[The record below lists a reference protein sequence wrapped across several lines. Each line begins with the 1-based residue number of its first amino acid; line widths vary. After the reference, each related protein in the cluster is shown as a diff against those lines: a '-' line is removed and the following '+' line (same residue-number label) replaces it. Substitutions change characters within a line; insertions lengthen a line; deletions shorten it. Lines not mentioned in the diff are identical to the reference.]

1 MKKIII
7 TSVLI
12 VLIPFFAVKIF
23 KRTDTI
29 KYQIK
34 SNTQI
39 KVKDEKTGSIM
50 EIPFEQY
57 IQGVVSGEMPASFEI
72 EALKA
77 QAVAARSYALY
88 HMNGK
93 EYDVTNTTSNQV
105 YLTEK
110 EQKEKW
116 KGEYEEKSNKIK
128 KAVMETTGQYLT
140 YDGQTANAMF
150 FAASVGKTE
159 NSEEVFLSPVP
170 YLRSV
175 SSQWDESS
183 PVYNDVVKI
192 SLKDFYEKLNLP
204 YNESLNIE
212 IQEKTSTGRIKKLKI
227 NNEQLNGR
235 EVASKLSLRSNY
247 FEIKKEGE
255 NLTINTKGY
264 GHGVGLSQYGANGMA
279 KEGYK
284 YDEILKHYYEGTE
297 IKKM

>member
-1 MKKIII
+1 MKKIIV
-7 TSVLI
+7 TSILI

-23 KRTDTI
+23 KRTDNI
-29 KYQIK
+29 KYEIK

-39 KVKDEKTGSIM
+39 KVKDEKTGNIM

-57 IQGVVSGEMPASFEI
+57 IQGVVSGEMPASFEM

-110 EQKEKW
+110 QQREKW
-116 KGEYEEKSNKIK
+116 KEAYEEKSNKIK
-128 KAVMETTGQYLT
+128 KAVIETNGQYLT
-140 YDGQTANAMF
+140 YDGKTANAMF

-159 NSEEVFLSPVP
+159 NSEEVFSSTVP

-175 SSQWDESS
+175 SSQWDEEA

-192 SLKDFYEKLNLP
+192 PLKSFYEKLNLP
-204 YNESLNIE
+204 YNETLNIE
-212 IQEKTSTGRIKKLKI
+212 ILEKTSTGRIKILKI

-255 NLTINTKGY
+255 NLIVNTKGY

>member
-1 MKKIII
+1 MKKIIV
-7 TSVLI
+7 TSILI

-23 KRTDTI
+23 KRTDNI
-29 KYQIK
+29 KYEIK

-39 KVKDEKTGSIM
+39 KVKDEKTGNIM

-57 IQGVVSGEMPASFEI
+57 IQGVVSGEMPASFEM

-110 EQKEKW
+110 QQREKW
-116 KGEYEEKSNKIK
+116 KEDYEEKSNKIK
-128 KAVMETTGQYLT
+128 KAVIETNGQYLT
-140 YDGQTANAMF
+140 YDGKTANAMF

-159 NSEEVFLSPVP
+159 NSEEVFSSTVP

-175 SSQWDESS
+175 SSQWDEEA

-192 SLKDFYEKLNLP
+192 SLKSFYEKLNLP
-204 YNESLNIE
+204 YNETLNIE
-212 IQEKTSTGRIKKLKI
+212 ILEKTSTGRIKILKI

-255 NLTINTKGY
+255 NLIVNTKGY

>member
-7 TSVLI
+7 TSILI

-23 KRTDTI
+23 KRTDNI
-29 KYQIK
+29 KYEIK

-39 KVKDEKTGSIM
+39 KVKDEKTGKIM

-110 EQKEKW
+110 QQREKW
-116 KGEYEEKSNKIK
+116 KEDYEEKSNKIR
-128 KAVMETTGQYLT
+128 KAVIETNGQYLT
-140 YDGQTANAMF
+140 YDGKTANAMF

-159 NSEEVFLSPVP
+159 NSEEVFSSTVP

-175 SSQWDESS
+175 SSQWDEEA

-192 SLKDFYEKLNLP
+192 PLKSFYEKLNLP
-204 YNESLNIE
+204 YNETLNIE
-212 IQEKTSTGRIKKLKI
+212 ILEKTSTGRIKFLKI
-227 NNEQLNGR
+227 NNERINGR